1 MVSLDL
7 QLLHIAFVCTVQLIA
22 STTSIQSEWIKTD
35 YPENSHSLILKGG
48 LPLMHLRLQN
58 NLTTTDPSQV
68 HMQLNV
74 LLNVSLL

>member
-22 STTSIQSEWIKTD
+22 SAPSFQSEWIKTD
-35 YPENSHSLILKGG
+35 YPENSHLLILKGG
-48 LPLMHLRLQN
+48 LLLMHLHLQN

-68 HMQLNV
+68 HRIDQ
-74 LLNVSLL
+74 